1 MATKFIK
8 VTEVEERGIVRR
20 ELGIKEEVEVVPL
33 RGLILSVD
41 KIVYFYEYKENNI
54 KYTVIITDVN
64 RICVKESVEELQEK
78 LKAVE

>member
-8 VTEVEERGIVRR
+8 VTEVEEQGIVRR
-20 ELGIKEEVEVVPL
+20 ELGIKEEVEVVPF
-33 RGLILSVD
+33 RELILSVD